1 MRYATLIGVL
11 GCSVMLLTAGAA
23 RAEKLAKEY
32 QEAVNK
38 GLDWLARNQ
47 YPDGHWDGLGK
58 ERGGGNGQYP
68 TTMTALAGMAMLMD
82 GSTMR
87 EGKYASNIKLA
98 ANWFLERSQSNGL
111 LGNPSNPTEAM
122 RYMYGH
128 GFGMLFL
135 ASVYGEE
142 EDAEMRKKLEG
153 VLTRGVLFTGRAQTD
168 RGGWGYVSAK
178 DGQGFD
184 EGSVT
189 ITQMQGLRAARNAGI
204 PVPPKII
211 DNAKK
216 YLSDCTTEDGGV
228 IYSLAQGGRA
238 MRGGERPP
246 LTAAAIACSFA
257 SGEYDSKLAKKWI
270 SFCRTR
276 IPLITQGNRF
286 GHDEYTHY
294 YYAQALYILGDDR
307 YGKLFPKSNQ
317 SEWLTW
323 SNYRKGTFEALLKLQ
338 DKETGR
344 WEGSGNWGHIGPV
357 YATAVFLTIMQ
368 LDKGVLPIYMR

>member
-1 MRYATLIGVL
+1 MRCAIWVGVL
-11 GCSVMLLTAGAA
+11 GSGLALCTSSA
-23 RAEKLAKEY
+23 RAEELPREY

-38 GLDWLARNQ
+38 GLDWLAKNQ
-47 YPDGHWDGLGK
+47 VKDGHW
-58 ERGGGNGQYP
+58 EGNGGQYP
-68 TTMTALAGMAMLMD
+68 STMTALAGMALLMD
-82 GSTMR
+82 GNTMR
-87 EGKYASNIKLA
+87 EGKYADNVRRA
-98 ANWFLERSQSNGL
+98 VNWFLERSQRNGL
-111 LGNPSNPTEAM
+111 LGNPNNPTEAQ

-128 GFGMLFL
+128 GFGLLFL

-142 EDAEMRKKLEG
+142 EDGELRKKLED
-153 VLTRGVLFTGRAQTD
+153 VLTRAVLFTGKAQTN
-168 RGGWGYVSAK
+168 RGGWGYVSAA

-204 PVPPKII
+204 SVPPKII

-216 YLSDCTTEDGGV
+216 YLEDCTTEDGGI

-246 LTAAAIACSFA
+246 LTAAAIACGFA
-257 SGEYDSKLAKKWI
+257 SGEYDSKLPKKWI
-270 SFCRTR
+270 TFCRTR
-276 IPLITQGNRF
+276 IPSISQGNRF

-294 YYAQALYILGDDR
+294 YYAQAIYILGEDR
-307 YGKLFPKSNQ
+307 YAKMFPKSNK

-323 SNYRKGTFEALLKLQ
+323 SAYRKSTFEALIRLQ
-338 DKETGR
+338 DKETGK

-357 YATAVFLTIMQ
+357 YATSVFLTIMQ

>member
-1 MRYATLIGVL
+1 MRSTILLGVFACGL
-11 GCSVMLLTAGAA
+11 LLTPGV
-23 RAEKLAKEY
+23 RAEQLPREY

-38 GLDWLARNQ
+38 GLKWLADNQ
-47 YPDGHWDGLGK
+47 HRDGHW
-58 ERGGGNGQYP
+58 EGNGGQYP
-68 TTMTALAGMAMLMD
+68 TTMTALAGVALLMD

-87 EGKYASNIKLA
+87 EGKYADNIKRA
-98 ANWFLERSQSNGL
+98 VNWFLERSQRNGL
-111 LGNPSNPTEAM
+111 LGNPNNPTEAQ

-142 EDAEMRKKLEG
+142 EDAETRKKLEE
-153 VLTRGVLFTGRAQTD
+153 VLTRAVRFTGNAQTN
-168 RGGWGYVSAK
+168 RGGWGYVSAA

-189 ITQMQGLRAARNAGI
+189 ITQMQGLRAARNGGI
-204 PVPPKII
+204 TVPPKII

-216 YLSDCTTEDGGV
+216 YLEDCTTEDGGV

-257 SGEYDSKLAKKWI
+257 SGEYDSKLARKWI
-270 SFCRTR
+270 AFCRTR
-276 IPLITQGNRF
+276 IPAITQGNRF

-294 YYAQALYILGDDR
+294 YYSQAIYILGDDR
-307 YGKLFPKSNQ
+307 YAKLFPKANK

-323 SNYRKGTFEALLKLQ
+323 SGYKKATFDALLRLQ
-338 DKETGR
+338 DKESGK

-357 YATAVFLTIMQ
+357 YATSVFLTIMQ